1 MMNTKD
7 FTFLSIDG
15 CTSDTKLI
23 LTSHIHSI
31 INTMKDW
38 CTKNQ
43 GHGNENSRGFVIYAY
58 SQVLKLS
65 ENVLK
70 YHLHRVTCE
79 DFHETVLVYNPTK
92 QIFLLIRI
100 AIDKNLEDEIK
111 LSTNDM
117 MKFVLTFFDVLD
129 KSRVKLI
136 NLLVTGE
143 EYQLVKDIKCGSCKH
158 QIISTETFSSS
169 KSFDKWWE
177 KKENKFS
184 ISVIHSDLNE
194 NVVPN
199 FLTRNKNFVPN
210 FLTRI
215 GDIVNYLQLHYSI
228 KQLTEAAVMTL
239 EQTKTVYFPC
249 KHRIIEN
256 CNETEKSIVA
266 RKSVEIVSRSL
277 KRDDSLYYIFSG
289 GECLLQ
295 EEIKRYSKINV
306 FHNVTQKSESAILQ
320 QILHNDSKKGN
331 INVIF
336 DGFNGENLDKNSVNK
351 RIKDSNIIFI
361 PQPLTTEGR
370 ATDIRV
376 RVSKFEMLENMKFSE
391 ELNWNAR
398 KAMERCSET
407 EKENGKN
414 LTTAVEDPYKT
425 TSNSKETKIG

>member
-15 CTSDTKLI
+15 CASGTKLN

-58 SQVLKLS
+58 SQVLKLY

-70 YHLHRVTCE
+70 YHLHKVTCE
-79 DFHETVLVYNPTK
+79 DFHETVFVYNPTK

-100 AIDKNLEDEIK
+100 AMDKNIDDEIK

-117 MKFVLTFFDVLD
+117 MRFVLTFFDVLD
-129 KSRVKLI
+129 KSGVKLI
-136 NLLVTGE
+136 NLLVTDE
-143 EYQLVKDIKCGSCKH
+143 KFETPCSSCKH
-158 QIISTETFSSS
+158 QIISIEMFSSS

-177 KKENKFS
+177 KKEKEFS
-184 ISVIHSDLNE
+184 ISVSRSKLNKE
-194 NVVPN
+194 
-199 FLTRNKNFVPN
+199 FFSN

-215 GDIVNYLQLHYSI
+215 GDIVNDLQLYYSI
-228 KQLTEAAVMTL
+228 KPLTEAAVMTL

-266 RKSVEIVSRSL
+266 HKSVEIISRSL
-277 KRDDSLYYIFSG
+277 KKDDSFYYIFSG
-289 GECLLQ
+289 RKSLLQ
-295 EEIKRYSKINV
+295 EEIKWYSKINV
-306 FHNVTQKSESAILQ
+306 IHNVKQESESAILQ
-320 QILHNDSKKGN
+320 QILDNDSKKGN

-336 DGFNGENLDKNSVNK
+336 DGFNGENLDKNWLNK

-376 RVSKFEMLENMKFSE
+376 RVRKFEMLENMNLSD

-398 KAMERCSET
+398 NAMELCSET

-414 LTTAVEDPYKT
+414 LSTTAEDPYET

>member
-15 CTSDTKLI
+15 CASDTKLN
-23 LTSHIHSI
+23 LTSHILSI

-58 SQVLKLS
+58 SQVLKLY

-70 YHLHRVTCE
+70 YHLHKVTCE
-79 DFHETVLVYNPTK
+79 DFHETVFVYNPTK

-100 AIDKNLEDEIK
+100 AMDKNLEDEIK

-117 MKFVLTFFDVLD
+117 MKFVLTFFDVLG
-129 KSRVKLI
+129 KSGVKLI
-136 NLLVTGE
+136 NLLVTDD
-143 EYQLVKDIKCGSCKH
+143 KSPPPCDSCKH

-177 KKENKFS
+177 KKEKEFS
-184 ISVIHSDLNE
+184 ISVIHSDLNKE
-194 NVVPN
+194 
-199 FLTRNKNFVPN
+199 FFSN

-215 GDIVNYLQLHYSI
+215 GDIVNDLQLHYSI

-266 RKSVEIVSRSL
+266 HKSVEIISRSL
-277 KRDDSLYYIFSG
+277 KKDDSFYYIFSG
-289 GECLLQ
+289 RKSLLQ
-295 EEIKRYSKINV
+295 EEIKWYSKINV
-306 FHNVTQKSESAILQ
+306 IHNVKQESESAILQ
-320 QILHNDSKKGN
+320 QILDNDSKKGN

-336 DGFNGENLDKNSVNK
+336 DGFNGENLDKNWLNK

-376 RVSKFEMLENMKFSE
+376 RVRKFEMLENMNLSD

-398 KAMERCSET
+398 NAMELCSET

-414 LTTAVEDPYKT
+414 LSTTAEDPYET

>member
-15 CTSDTKLI
+15 CASDTKLN

-58 SQVLKLS
+58 SQVLKLY

-70 YHLHRVTCE
+70 YHLHKVTCE
-79 DFHETVLVYNPTK
+79 DFHETVFVYNPTK

-100 AIDKNLEDEIK
+100 AMDKNLEDEIK

-117 MKFVLTFFDVLD
+117 MKFVLTFFDVLG
-129 KSRVKLI
+129 KSGVKLI
-136 NLLVTGE
+136 NLLVTDD
-143 EYQLVKDIKCGSCKH
+143 KSPPPCDSCKH

-177 KKENKFS
+177 KKEKEFS
-184 ISVIHSDLNE
+184 ISVIHSDLNKE
-194 NVVPN
+194 
-199 FLTRNKNFVPN
+199 FFSN

-215 GDIVNYLQLHYSI
+215 GDIVNDLQLHYSI

-266 RKSVEIVSRSL
+266 HKSVEIISRSL
-277 KRDDSLYYIFSG
+277 KKDDSFYYIFSG
-289 GECLLQ
+289 RKSLLQ
-295 EEIKRYSKINV
+295 EEIKWYSKINV
-306 FHNVTQKSESAILQ
+306 IHNVKQESESAILQ
-320 QILHNDSKKGN
+320 QILDNDSKKGN

-336 DGFNGENLDKNSVNK
+336 DGFNGENLDKNWLNK

-376 RVSKFEMLENMKFSE
+376 RVRKFEMLENMNLSD

-398 KAMERCSET
+398 NAMELCSET

-414 LTTAVEDPYKT
+414 LSTTAEDPYET